1 MATLPLDMLLS
12 LGLGMAF
19 ALAQGDREKN
29 KPALKSTYFLV
40 GLAFHFVVAFGVAL
54 LCYIL
59 EPDWM
64 WMYFTSHE
72 MVPAAIVVYIFCG
85 YFLMYALGFLLVKAV
100 RELNGTASW
109 VVFGCDLALIAIFI
123 GTTWHRLWYVGSIV
137 EYFGNGPD
145 ILVGSMRAARPITD
159 TPLFWVLLV
168 AMPLAV
174 VGLLAVLWLLW
185 KHFETAPG
193 EETAEVSGA

>member
-72 MVPAAIVVYIFCG
+72 QVPTAIVVYVFAG
-85 YFLMYALGFLLVKAV
+85 YFLMYALGFLLVRAV
-100 RELNGTASW
+100 RELSGTAAW
-109 VVFGCDLALIAIFI
+109 AVFGCELALIAVFI

-137 EYFGNGPD
+137 EYFGTGPD
-145 ILVGSMRAARPITD
+145 ILVGSVRAARPITD
-159 TPLFWVLLV
+159 TSLFWVLLV

-174 VGLLAVLWLLW
+174 IGLIAALWLLRR
-185 KHFETAPG
+185 HFEVPDGTATG
-193 EETAEVSGA
+193 VVDA